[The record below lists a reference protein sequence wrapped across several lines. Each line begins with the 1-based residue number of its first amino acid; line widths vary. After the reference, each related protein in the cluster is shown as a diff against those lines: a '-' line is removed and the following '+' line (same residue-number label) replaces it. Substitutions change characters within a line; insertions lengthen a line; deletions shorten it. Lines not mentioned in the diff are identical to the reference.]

1 MNYYRL
7 DNGNVTAT
15 VGVLDAEEITL
26 DEYETVMNA
35 AAEAMAKK
43 EAAMT
48 RIAELKKMLSETDYK
63 AIKYSEGLI
72 PDEEYAPVK
81 AWRQEWR
88 DEINRIEQETELK
101 SIESEEWVYADT

>member
-7 DNGNVTAT
+7 ANGGVIAT
-15 VGVLDAEEITL
+15 VGILDAEEITL

-35 AAEAMAKK
+35 AAETMAKK
-43 EAAMT
+43 EAALA

-72 PDEEYAPVK
+72 SDEEYAPVK
-81 AWRQEWR
+81 AQRQEWR
-88 DEINRIEQETELK
+88 DEINRIEHDEAVKL
-101 SIESEEWVYADT
+101 